1 MSTLQVEN
9 LIGPTSGSN
18 ANTVLIP
25 SGQTLHAP
33 GHVIQMQTATF
44 AGNGNTT
51 TSTSFMNTGVTVNI
65 TPQFSTSKIL
75 VIVHQ
80 VVGISE
86 GSSHARVDFKC
97 IESGG
102 TEIYRMDF
110 HGADGTAVATIQ
122 KNMSGSGVFQC
133 SNTNQLTFKTQ
144 LQKAGGS
151 ASEAGSIYYFWY
163 TESKHTITALEI
175 AQ

>member
-65 TPQFSTSKIL
+65 TPQFSPPKFC
-75 VIVHQ
+75 
-80 VVGISE
+80 
-86 GSSHARVDFKC
+86 SSSCWNK
-97 IESGG
+97 
-102 TEIYRMDF
+102 
-110 HGADGTAVATIQ
+110 
-122 KNMSGSGVFQC
+122 
-133 SNTNQLTFKTQ
+133 
-144 LQKAGGS
+144 
-151 ASEAGSIYYFWY
+151 
-163 TESKHTITALEI
+163 
-175 AQ
+175 